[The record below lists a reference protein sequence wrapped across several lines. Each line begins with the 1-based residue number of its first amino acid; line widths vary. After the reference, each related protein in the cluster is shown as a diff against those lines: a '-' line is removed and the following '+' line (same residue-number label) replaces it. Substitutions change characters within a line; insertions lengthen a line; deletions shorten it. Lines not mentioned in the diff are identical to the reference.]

1 MQFHFLIL
9 RTVLDTIVEGST
21 FMSVLDMASGFYQVG
36 VRVMALNEFQQ
47 YFSYIMAS
55 VLLVE
60 ETRVPGQNHRP
71 VANHQHILSHNV
83 VSSTPRH

>member
-1 MQFHFLIL
+1 MLPSNNSISNPFLKMQFQDVIL
-9 RTVLDTIVEGST
+9 RPVIKGST

-36 VRVMALNEFQQ
+36 VRVMAFNEFQQ

-60 ETRVPGQNHRP
+60 ETEN
-71 VANHQHILSHNV
+71 
-83 VSSTPRH
+83 